1 MYNWLQ
7 SSHNASGLSLHELI
21 TSAASN
27 SRCEVMAI
35 ELKKTAASS
44 LGFML
49 GVDTDD
55 LPVVK
60 HVQPDIVVVKGD
72 RHVSCC

>member
-1 MYNWLQ
+1 LCNWLQ

-21 TSAASN
+21 TSTGSN

-49 GVDTDD
+49 GIDADD
-55 LPVVK
+55 RPVVK
-60 HVQPDIVVVKGD
+60 HVQPGIDVKKGD
-72 RHVSCC
+72 RHVPFC